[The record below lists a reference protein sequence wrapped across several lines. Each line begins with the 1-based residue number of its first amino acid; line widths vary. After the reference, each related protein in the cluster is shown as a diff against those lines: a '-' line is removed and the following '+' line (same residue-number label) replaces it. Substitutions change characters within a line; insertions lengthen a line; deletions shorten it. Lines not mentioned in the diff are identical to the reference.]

1 MDQLAAILNAKCV
14 LPNGT
19 RVKPKAIYFSHEK
32 FSRTGEG
39 VGGFGRR
46 PADEYSRELR
56 ALGLPPVTPATRD
69 RIASASLMYNMLKKG
84 EIVILDICKELL
96 LAIPSLMRD
105 PDNIDDVLKVDAKG
119 DDIYDGFR
127 YGLYGHLGA
136 KKKPLEKTQEERV
149 KELQKSDPLAAYFY
163 RMKLDADKANRTV
176 TFRQQEQPVWC
187 GKI

>member
-136 KKKPLEKTQEERV
+136 KKKPVEKTQEERV
-149 KELQKSDPLAAYFY
+149 KELQKADPLAAYFY
-163 RMKLDADKANRTV
+163 KMKLDADRANRTT
-176 TFRQQEQPVWC
+176 TFRQAEQPVWM
-187 GKI
+187 GKS